1 MLQNRLFKFREQ
13 QDQNKP
19 FLDHLEDLRWMLVK
33 MAVTLVSGMMLCF
46 AFRQQLVK
54 VLQQPLRDIDPGL
67 VANLQVFGIMDS
79 LMISIKLA
87 FYAGM
92 VVTFPLLLFFL
103 AQFVLPAL
111 TLKEKKYLLP
121 GIFVG
126 FLLFATGVC
135 ISYFLVLPR
144 TLAFCY
150 ADAKKLDWT
159 LRPPATYYFAFV
171 TNMSLA
177 LGLAFELPIVV
188 MALNYLGFLS
198 VDLMRRTRVYAIPML
213 FVLAAIIAPT
223 PDPFTLMA
231 FAVPL
236 CLLYEACIWLAWIV
250 ERKRNAVK

>member
-1 MLQNRLFKFREQ
+1 MFQNKIFKFREQ
-13 QDQNKP
+13 GDQNKP
-19 FLDHLEDLRWMLVK
+19 FLDHLEDLRWMLAK
-33 MAVTLVSGMMLCF
+33 MGVTLLVGMMICF
-46 AFRQQLVK
+46 AFRQPLVRI
-54 VLQQPLRDIDPGL
+54 LQQPLKDIDPTL
-67 VANLQVFGIMDS
+67 VSNLQVFGIMDS

-87 FYAGM
+87 FYAGI
-92 VVTFPLLLFFL
+92 VITFPLLLFFL

-111 TLKEKKYLLP
+111 TLKEKKFLVP
-121 GIFVG
+121 GIFLG
-126 FLLFATGVC
+126 FILFASGVGL
-135 ISYFLVLPR
+135 SYFMILPR

-150 ADAKKLDWT
+150 QDAKSLDWT

-198 VDLMRRTRVYAIPML
+198 VDLMQRTRIYAIPLL
-213 FVLAAIIAPT
+213 FVLAAVIAPT

-236 CLLYEACIWLAWIV
+236 CLLYEICIWLAWFI
-250 ERKRNAVK
+250 ERHRERE